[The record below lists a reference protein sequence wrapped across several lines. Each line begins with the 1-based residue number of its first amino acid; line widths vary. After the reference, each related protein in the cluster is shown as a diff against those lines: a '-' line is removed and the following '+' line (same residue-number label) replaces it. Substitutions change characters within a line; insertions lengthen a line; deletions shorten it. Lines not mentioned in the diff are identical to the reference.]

1 MTSRSVAGLI
11 LSLAALFVTGCG
23 SGDSRGETDSPME
36 RCGDGRTMT
45 VTDPARD
52 GLSPSEAP
60 AERRRAV
67 ADNPDAFD
75 LLRVLLKTGNG
86 VLCVSATFAA
96 GDPSGERV
104 IGLSVAPARPRLDP
118 DIPLARLT
126 YGRKENVA
134 SLAEFGAIQSEP
146 VSGES
151 TSGVRGRVVEFAVP
165 LNELFVVSERAGSV
179 LDHRSFTWRI
189 GTTSDCIPGPR
200 QLIRYPTGERLGL
213 PGSPERQINAVAPA
227 GCRGA

>member
-1 MTSRSVAGLI
+1 
-11 LSLAALFVTGCG
+11 
-23 SGDSRGETDSPME
+23 
-36 RCGDGRTMT
+36 MT

-75 LLRVLLKTGNG
+75 LLRVSLKTGNG
-86 VLCVSATFAA
+86 VLCVSATLAA

-118 DIPLARLT
+118 DSPLASLH
-126 YGRKENVA
+126 YGRNENVA

-146 VSGES
+146 VSGAT

-189 GTTSDCIPGPR
+189 GTASDCIPGPR
-200 QLIRYPTGERLGL
+200 RLIRYPTGERLAL
-213 PGSPERQINAVAPA
+213 PGSPERQINAVAPR
-227 GCRGA
+227 GCRDA